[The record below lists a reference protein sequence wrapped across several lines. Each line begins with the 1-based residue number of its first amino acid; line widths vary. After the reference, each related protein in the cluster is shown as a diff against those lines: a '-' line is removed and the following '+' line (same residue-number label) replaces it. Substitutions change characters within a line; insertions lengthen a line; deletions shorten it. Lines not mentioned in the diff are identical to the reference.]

1 MNNLGLVLDQPGLSC
16 NHLVATNLLW
26 DTFGAFLGRP
36 LGDLWA
42 HFVAYWGPLEPPWA
56 ISERFFIETSQY
68 ERILG
73 DPYLYRASLSF
84 SDPFPMTSS

>member
-16 NHLVATNLLW
+16 SHLGATSRLW
-26 DTFGAFLGRP
+26 DTFGAFMGCP
-36 LGDLWA
+36 LGGLWA

-56 ISERFFIETSQY
+56 ISERFLIETTQY

-73 DPYLYRASLSF
+73 DLYPYRASLSF